1 MVNKAQPKS
10 LMPEFFDRLYGKD
23 PDPWGFEGKPYE
35 QEKYADTLASLP
47 RPRYRHA
54 FEIGCSIG
62 VLTARL
68 AARCDALLAV
78 DGSALP
84 LERARARCRSLP
96 NVQIAQML
104 VPEQFPPGPFD
115 LILVSEVAYYWSP
128 EDLARAQSL
137 MLERLES
144 GGQLMLVHWL
154 PQDAEYPLNGDE
166 VHESFLALPGL
177 RHLHGHRA
185 ELYRLDLLERV

>member
-1 MVNKAQPKS
+1 MVNKAQPES
-10 LMPEFFDRLYGKD
+10 LMPEFFDRLYSKD
-23 PDPWGFEGKPYE
+23 LDPWGFEDKLYE
-35 QEKYADTLASLP
+35 REKYADTLASLP
-47 RPRYRHA
+47 RPRYRQA

-62 VLTARL
+62 VLTAL
-68 AARCDALLAV
+68 LSERCDSLLAV

-84 LERARARCRSLP
+84 LQRARARCQSLA

-115 LILVSEVAYYWSP
+115 LIMVSEVAYYWSP
-128 EDLARAQSL
+128 EDLARAQAL
-137 MLERLES
+137 MLERLEP
-144 GGQLMLVHWL
+144 GGHLMLVHWL

-177 RHLHGHRA
+177 RPIHGHRA
-185 ELYRLDLLERV
+185 ALYRLDLLERL